1 MGESLTRSALGSP
14 SNSMG
19 WLSETIRCVL
29 NPLRFSS
36 GYSDLLCSP

>member
-1 MGESLTRSALGSP
+1 MGGPLTRSAFGSA
-14 SNSMG
+14 SNSVY

-36 GYSDLLCSP
+36 GYSGLLCSP

>member
-1 MGESLTRSALGSP
+1 MGEPLTHSTFGSA
-14 SNSMG
+14 SNSMD

-36 GYSDLLCSP
+36 GYSGLLCSP